1 MLYNV
6 YGGAIMNK
14 LNTLKKKLDFLLEDE
29 LSSKEKCE
37 EILHISQEID
47 KYILDDLKIQIVNE
61 KCLKE

>member
-29 LSSKEKCE
+29 LSSKEKYE

-61 KCLKE
+61 KCIKE

>member
-1 MLYNV
+1 
-6 YGGAIMNK
+6 MNK

>member
-29 LSSKEKCE
+29 LSSKEKYE

>member
-1 MLYNV
+1 
-6 YGGAIMNK
+6 MNK

-29 LSSKEKCE
+29 LSSKEKYE

>member
-29 LSSKEKCE
+29 MSSKEKYE